1 MNNNNLCHISSI
13 LEIYARVMELVDI
26 LDLKSG
32 AHKACG
38 FDSRSAHQV
47 WFGLVL
53 NKILSTRRLESRQR
67 TWS

>member
-47 WFGLVL
+47 WFG
-53 NKILSTRRLESRQR
+53 
-67 TWS
+67 